1 MHFFQRSHDFA
12 VLQWRTGRRLLRA
25 PYSMLYNLSR
35 RRFLYLRTATTCLQ
49 GDQMQCFFVGH
60 RRPIL
65 SSYFLNSQPPLS
77 SPTVTLP
84 SESCIGGGSS
94 HLSCASYMIVSKT
107 SFWNNQSCLAYVDDM
122 GLKAYPTDKFFH
134 ASIPLQIVSQL
145 LSIVTISRYVA
156 TMHSIAGGSRCT
168 VTQLKTNVNE
178 HDCLGCPSYITV
190 FSVEH
195 DNTNKSTVRSRKHR
209 EKIGRK
215 KRPRA

>member
-1 MHFFQRSHDFA
+1 MILQSFSGEQVEGCCVLLIQCYIIFLGADFCICA
-12 VLQWRTGRRLLRA
+12 PQLHVCKVTRCSVFLLA
-25 PYSMLYNLSR
+25 IDGPFYPL
-35 RRFLYLRTATTCLQ
+35 
-49 GDQMQCFFVGH
+49 
-60 RRPIL
+60 I
-65 SSYFLNSQPPLS
+65 FLNSQPPLS

-156 TMHSIAGGSRCT
+156 TMHHA
-168 VTQLKTNVNE
+168 
-178 HDCLGCPSYITV
+178 
-190 FSVEH
+190 
-195 DNTNKSTVRSRKHR
+195 
-209 EKIGRK
+209 
-215 KRPRA
+215 